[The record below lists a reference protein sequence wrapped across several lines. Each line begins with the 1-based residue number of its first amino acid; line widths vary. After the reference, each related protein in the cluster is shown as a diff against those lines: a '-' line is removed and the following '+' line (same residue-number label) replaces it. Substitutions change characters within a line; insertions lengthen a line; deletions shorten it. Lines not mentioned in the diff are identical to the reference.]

1 MFAKEEKPLN
11 ILHMKYAVEIEKTKS
26 ISQAAKN
33 LYMAQPNLSRAIK
46 ELEEKLGI
54 TIFDRTTKGITITP
68 KGQEFLNY
76 SKKILKQIDDVENM
90 FKDSYTDKQ
99 HFSISVPRA
108 SYISHAFSQFVK
120 DVTRDKEIDL
130 FYKETNS
137 NRTITNLL
145 KSDYK
150 LGIIRYA
157 TNYETYFMQMLSEK
171 GLLHET
177 ITEFTYVLSMSKNS
191 PLAKIDEITF
201 DDLTNYVEIA
211 HADPYVPSLPL
222 ATVRKEELPDNITKR
237 VYVFERASQYEL
249 LSTNPDTFM
258 WVSPMPEELM
268 KKYNLVQ
275 KKCKANSR
283 VYRDVL
289 IYKDGYQLT
298 NLDKMFIQEIFS
310 AKNKYLID

>member
-1 MFAKEEKPLN
+1 MN

-76 SKKILKQIDDVENM
+76 SRKILKQIDDVENM

-171 GLLHET
+171 GLAHET
-177 ITEFTYVLSMSKNS
+177 ITEFTYVLSMSKHS

>member
-1 MFAKEEKPLN
+1 MN

-76 SKKILKQIDDVENM
+76 SRKILKQIDDVENM

-171 GLLHET
+171 GLAHET

>member
-1 MFAKEEKPLN
+1 MN

-76 SKKILKQIDDVENM
+76 SRKILKQIDDVENM

-157 TNYETYFMQMLSEK
+157 TNYETYFMEMLSEK
-171 GLLHET
+171 GLAHET
-177 ITEFTYVLSMSKNS
+177 ITEFTYVLSMSKDS

>member
-1 MFAKEEKPLN
+1 MN

-76 SKKILKQIDDVENM
+76 SRKILKQIDDVENM

-157 TNYETYFMQMLSEK
+157 TNYETYFMEMLSEK
-171 GLLHET
+171 GLSHET
-177 ITEFTYVLSMSKNS
+177 ITEFTYVLSMSKDS

>member
-1 MFAKEEKPLN
+1 MN

-54 TIFDRTTKGITITP
+54 TIFDRTTRGITITP

-76 SKKILKQIDDVENM
+76 SRKILKQIDDVENM

-171 GLLHET
+171 GLAHET
-177 ITEFTYVLSMSKNS
+177 ITEFTYVLSMSKDS